1 MALSKAKRKALT
13 AAGMDKAA
21 LAKLEAIL
29 DADEGD
35 ADNGDK
41 PSGSK
46 RVVVYEGEDAESFM
60 RSMFKGSDDDE
71 GSEDSD
77 EPEAEDEDEADDTPA
92 KGPRWFK

>member
-1 MALSKAKRKALT
+1 MALSKAKRKALA

-46 RVVVYEGEDAESFM
+46 RVVVYEGEDAEAFM
-60 RSMFKGSDDDE
+60 RKMFKGSDDDE
-71 GSEDSD
+71 GSED
-77 EPEAEDEDEADDTPA
+77 ENEDEDEGDEKP
-92 KGPRWFK
+92 PSRVRWFG